1 LLVDTHCH
9 LDFESFDDDREA
21 VLARAQE
28 AGVLRMIN
36 PGVDLASSQAA
47 LRLAERYPGVY
58 AAVGVHPNDAAGWD
72 DASLEELRALAGRD
86 KVVAIGE
93 IGLDYYR
100 DTTPRD
106 LQKRIFK
113 EQLDLAAEMGLP
125 VIIHN
130 REATDDLLEILE
142 DWHNKLE
149 NSSLALS
156 ARPGVLHSYSGDA
169 TQARRAISLGFR
181 IGFTGPVTFRNA
193 PDLQEVA
200 AELSLENLLV
210 ETDAPFLAPHPK
222 RGRRNEPANVR
233 LIAEK
238 LAELHGESIEAVA
251 QITTA
256 NAGQLFLW

>member
-1 LLVDTHCH
+1 
-9 LDFESFDDDREA
+9 
-21 VLARAQE
+21 
-28 AGVLRMIN
+28 M
-36 PGVDLASSQAA
+36 
-47 LRLAERYPGVY
+47 
-58 AAVGVHPNDAAGWD
+58 
-72 DASLEELRALAGRD
+72 
-86 KVVAIGE
+86 
-93 IGLDYYR
+93 
-100 DTTPRD
+100 
-106 LQKRIFK
+106 
-113 EQLDLAAEMGLP
+113 
-125 VIIHN
+125 
-130 REATDDLLEILE
+130 
-142 DWHNKLE
+142 
-149 NSSLALS
+149 
-156 ARPGVLHSYSGDA
+156 LHSYSGDA

>member
-1 LLVDTHCH
+1 MLVDTHCH

-36 PGVDLASSQAA
+36 PGIDLASSQAA
-47 LRLAERYPGVY
+47 LRLAERYPSVY

-86 KVVAIGE
+86 KVLAIGE

-142 DWHNKLE
+142 DWHKKLE

-238 LAELHGESIEAVA
+238 LAELHGESIETVA

>member
-36 PGVDLASSQAA
+36 PGIDLASSQAA
-47 LRLAERYPGVY
+47 LRLAERYPSVY

-86 KVVAIGE
+86 KVLAIGE

-142 DWHNKLE
+142 DWHKKLE

-238 LAELHGESIEAVA
+238 LAELHGESIETVA